1 MKLRKLFFVFV
12 AALLASALVLSCA
25 SSGGGG
31 KSGGGGARGPE
42 GRWTFENPDAE
53 TGGWELAS
61 DEFYQYKGAASLS
74 RDDTTFGRGML
85 RLDVDFTAAKDF
97 EWSEPKLKND
107 FPRAFNMKGITKFA
121 FDFYYNPSLA
131 SGGNFKSK
139 IFSNSNG
146 LRVDF
151 TGNDILDGEDAGNG
165 FLKAPVEIL
174 IMPTAGFM
182 TDMRLSIAGY
192 LTDYKGPVFF
202 DNMRWE

>member
-1 MKLRKLFFVFV
+1 MKLRNLFLICTAV
-12 AALLASALVLSCA
+12 LLSVLVSCA
-25 SSGGGG
+25 SGGSSGGGG
-31 KSGGGGARGPE
+31 SVRGPE

-61 DEFYQYKGAASLS
+61 NEFYQYRGASSLT
-74 RDDTTFGRGML
+74 RDDATFGRGML
-85 RLDVDFTAAKDF
+85 RLDVDFTGAKDL

-107 FPRAFNMKGITKFA
+107 FPKAFNMRGITQFA
-121 FDFYYNPSLA
+121 FDFYYNPSLRT
-131 SGGNFKSK
+131 SGLFKAK

-151 TGNDILDGEDAGNG
+151 TGDDIVGGEDAGNG
-165 FLKAPVEIL
+165 FLKVPVVIK